1 MTDEREETS
10 LSVGETA
17 ERTGLSAHTLRYYEK
32 IGLMNPISRAS
43 NGTRCYSADDVG
55 WIEFLKCLRA
65 TGMPI
70 GMMKRYMDY
79 QRRGDGSIGNRVR
92 ILREHRDAV
101 VERLDEMR
109 RYLEKIDSK
118 IAYYVEEERKY
129 ET

>member
-1 MTDEREETS
+1 MTHEREQMS
-10 LSVGETA
+10 LSVRETA

-32 IGLMNPISRAS
+32 IGLMDPVQRTS
-43 NGTRCYSADDVG
+43 GGVRCYSSDDVG

-79 QRRGDGSIGNRVR
+79 QRRGDGSIEHRVR

-118 IAYYVEEERKY
+118 IAYYTEEERKH

>member
-1 MTDEREETS
+1 MTDERERTS
-10 LSVGETA
+10 WSVRETA
-17 ERTGLSAHTLRYYEK
+17 ARTGLSAHTLRYYEK
-32 IGLMNPISRAS
+32 IGLMNPISRAP
-43 NGTRCYSADDVG
+43 NGTRCYSDDDVG

-79 QRRGDGSIGNRVR
+79 QRRGDGSIENRIR
-92 ILREHRDAV
+92 ILREHRDTV
-101 VERLDEMR
+101 IQRLHEMR

-118 IAYYVEEERKY
+118 IAYYTEEEKKH

>member
-1 MTDEREETS
+1 MTNEREQTS
-10 LSVGETA
+10 LSVRETA

-32 IGLMNPISRAS
+32 IGLMNPINRSP

-79 QRRGDGSIGNRVR
+79 QRRGDGSIENRVR

-109 RYLEKIDSK
+109 RYLKKIDSK
-118 IAYYVEEERKY
+118 IAYYTEEKQRHEA
-129 ET
+129 